1 MKVLIGILEMKAEA
15 LALKARGKTIGLV
28 PTMGFLHEGHLSLI
42 RESRR
47 RCDATVV
54 SIFVNPIQFGPR
66 EDFMRYP
73 KDFESDR
80 AKLAAEGTDIL
91 FYPDAGAM
99 YPDGY
104 KTYVEVIDIQDRL
117 CGESRPGHFRGV
129 CTVVL
134 KLFNIVLPDLAFFG
148 QKDVQ
153 QAIILKKMAG
163 DLNLDVKIETMP
175 IVREADGLAMSSR
188 NTYLNAEE
196 RKAAPILF
204 SSLREVR
211 SLFEKG
217 ERRAGILIGRMKAL
231 IAAEPLARLDY
242 VEIVNPQTL
251 APLDEINRE
260 ALIAMAVF
268 VGKTRLI
275 DNTVV
280 RGERKD

>member
-1 MKVLIGILEMKAEA
+1 MKVLIGIPEMKAAA
-15 LALKARGKTIGLV
+15 LTLKARGKTIGLV
-28 PTMGFLHEGHLSLI
+28 PTMGSLHEGHFSLV

-54 SIFVNPIQFGPR
+54 SIFINPIQFGPK
-66 EDFMRYP
+66 EDLMRYP
-73 KDFESDR
+73 KDFEHDR
-80 AKLAAEGTDIL
+80 AMLAAEGADIL

-99 YPDGY
+99 YPEGY
-104 KTYVEVIDIQDRL
+104 KTYVEVIDFQDRL

-148 QKDVQ
+148 QKDAQ

-163 DLNLDVKIETMP
+163 DLNLDVKIEAMP
-175 IVREADGLAMSSR
+175 IIREADGLAMSSR
-188 NTYLNAEE
+188 NTYLNAQE

-204 SSLREVR
+204 SSLREAR

-231 IAAEPLARLDY
+231 IATEPLARLDY
-242 VEIVNPQTL
+242 VEIVNPWTL

-260 ALIAMAVF
+260 GLIAMALF
-268 VGKTRLI
+268 VGETRLI
-275 DNTVV
+275 DNTLV
-280 RGERKD
+280 GDERKD

>member
-54 SIFVNPIQFGPR
+54 SIFVNPIQFGPK

-148 QKDVQ
+148 QKDAQ

-204 SSLREVR
+204 SSLREAR

>member
-1 MKVLIGILEMKAEA
+1 MKVLIGIPEMKAA
-15 LALKARGKTIGLV
+15 VLALKARGKTIGLI
-28 PTMGFLHEGHLSLI
+28 PTMGFLHEGHLSLV

-54 SIFVNPIQFGPR
+54 SIFVNPVQFGPK
-66 EDFMRYP
+66 EDFVRYP
-73 KDFESDR
+73 KDFERDR
-80 AKLAAEGTDIL
+80 AMLADEGADIL

-99 YPDGY
+99 YPEGY
-104 KTYVEVIDIQDRL
+104 KTYVEVIDFQERL
-117 CGESRPGHFRGV
+117 CGKSRPGHFRGV

-148 QKDVQ
+148 QKDAQ

-163 DLNLDVKIETMP
+163 DLNLDVKIEAMP

-188 NTYLNAEE
+188 NIYLSAEE

-204 SSLREVR
+204 SSLREAR
-211 SLFEKG
+211 SIFEKG
-217 ERRAGILIGRMKAL
+217 ERRAGILIGRMKAF

-242 VEIVNPQTL
+242 VEIVNPRTL
-251 APLDEINRE
+251 APLEEINEE
-260 ALIAMAVF
+260 ALMAMAVF
-268 VGKTRLI
+268 VGETRLI

-280 RGERKD
+280 GGERKD